1 MSIKFSTLA
10 ADASFKKTCVM
21 RYKNKYY
28 SLFSFV
34 LSTIKAFQDPLDHNK
49 PRTGLRSPFKR

>member
-1 MSIKFSTLA
+1 MGFMSIKFSTLA

-34 LSTIKAFQDPLDHNK
+34 LSTIQAFQVLLDHNK
-49 PRTGLRSPFKR
+49 PR

>member
-1 MSIKFSTLA
+1 MGFMSIKFSTLA

-34 LSTIKAFQDPLDHNK
+34 LSTILKAFQVPLDHNK
-49 PRTGLRSPFKR
+49 PR